1 MKNILKYGAIAAIG
15 VGLFF
20 GKYLGRWI
28 VNMIENPD
36 TKVNNGRP
44 YVQNYLKYNY
54 ICT

>member
-1 MKNILKYGAIAAIG
+1 MKNILKYSAYGLLG
-15 VGLFF
+15 LGLFF
-20 GKYLGRWI
+20 RKYLGRWI